1 MHPRLK
7 AHIIHRI
14 PGRVR
19 IQVPAAR
26 HQEQFFAS
34 LKQQLNAVQGVRNVT
49 VNPAA
54 ASVTIEHDRNLDPLG
69 GWTPALQTGLA
80 AGNAEPNTCP
90 CCGANAGGGSVGDG
104 TEFDLVSLVTKL
116 MPMVLPKHPI
126 VQVAELVAEPVLRA
140 IIGSAAKQPK
150 DQTFFLSNPVASK
163 TVLLPA

>member
-14 PGRVR
+14 PGRMR
-19 IQVPAAR
+19 IQIPAAR
-26 HQEQFFAS
+26 HQEQFFAG
-34 LKQQLNAVQGVRNVT
+34 LKQQLNAIQGVRNVT

-69 GWTPALQTGLA
+69 GWTPALKTGPA
-80 AGNAEPNTCP
+80 AGNAEPSTCP
-90 CCGANAGGGSVGDG
+90 CCGANPGSNSVSHG

-140 IIGSAAKQPK
+140 IIGSAAERP